1 MTIRKLTDRDNAL
14 IATILEVVAEELAR
28 GGRGSGALVEIKK
41 ELTDLWNEMDNHK
54 LYEAMGRGWDR
65 GKGWT

>member
-1 MTIRKLTDRDNAL
+1 MNIRKLTDRDNAL

-28 GGRGSGALVEIKK
+28 GGRGSGALVEIKR

-54 LYEAMGRGWDR
+54 L
-65 GKGWT
+65 